1 MAQLRP
7 LFKVQQLDL
16 QIRDLRRQRAAL
28 EQPSPL
34 VPQVQALEEDLHEAG
49 EAVRKNQ
56 KSQKNLE
63 HELAAVASQRKGY
76 EDKLYGGM
84 SGNMKELAGWQK
96 EIDQLTVRQE
106 KLEEQLLEFME
117 RAETLELKVKD
128 STRRLDEKQKQLA
141 DSQVEAT
148 RTIAGIDV
156 ELEALLSRRAQVSET
171 IDAALMKRYEALR
184 KQKAGVAIVKVL
196 KDACGGC
203 YMNLSAQALERVAAR
218 DLVVCG
224 HCGRILLAEGSA

>member
-16 QIRDLRRQRAAL
+16 QIRDLRRLRAAQ

-34 VPQVQALEEDLHEAG
+34 VLEVEALEEDLREAG

-56 KSQKNLE
+56 RSQKTLE
-63 HELAAVASQRKGY
+63 HELAEVASQRKGY

-106 KLEEQLLEFME
+106 KLEEQLLELME
-117 RAETLELKVKD
+117 RAETLEVRVKD
-128 STRRLDEKQKQLA
+128 STGLLDDKQKELVRAQA
-141 DSQVEAT
+141 ESTKA
-148 RTIAGIDV
+148 IAGIDS
-156 ELEALLSRRAQVSET
+156 ELEALSSRRAQVSET

-184 KQKAGVAIVKVL
+184 KQKAGVAIVKVQ

-203 YMNLSAQALERVAAR
+203 FMNLPSNTLERVAAR
-218 DLVVCG
+218 DLVICG